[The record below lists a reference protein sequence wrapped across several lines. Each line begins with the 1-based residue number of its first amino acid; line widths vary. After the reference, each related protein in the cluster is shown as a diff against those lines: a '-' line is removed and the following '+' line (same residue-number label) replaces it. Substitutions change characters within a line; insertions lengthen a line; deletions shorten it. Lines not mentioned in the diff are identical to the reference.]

1 MLGYDFYRER
11 YFGCPRVEELRWREL
26 TARSPQMRSGSLTMK
41 ANLCPRSLLMTNRWV
56 SQTRPKIKSSFLKIP
71 PCIHN
76 ARFSSKILTIADVS
90 RTIALIGT
98 SGCPCSRKFC
108 EAKNTNLCLRFEPR
122 GRTHSLGQLR
132 SSSTNQLYVNNRLQN
147 TSPQIIF
154 FFFFFYYRMRNWNV
168 CDSTITS
175 EFINTS

>member
-154 FFFFFYYRMRNWNV
+154 SFFFFLLQ
-168 CDSTITS
+168 DA
-175 EFINTS
+175 